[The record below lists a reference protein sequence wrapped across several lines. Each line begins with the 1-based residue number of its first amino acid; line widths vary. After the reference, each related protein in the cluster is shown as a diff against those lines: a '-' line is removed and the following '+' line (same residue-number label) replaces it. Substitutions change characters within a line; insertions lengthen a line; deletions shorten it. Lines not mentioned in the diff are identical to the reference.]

1 MKGCFSRVSAKYSY
15 MPMTLGS
22 LIVRTCSAGRNY
34 SDNIFGQQPL
44 RKTSSFRRSAIGFC
58 SDPTLLR
65 VSCLQRGH
73 NLTCLFG
80 RTLIEFSGCWKST
93 LWYLRY
99 ITEQNAVIVA
109 SRWECKW
116 TGEVILTKGKKICF
130 VKLLGHFAVQGGCA
144 DYWGRERGRAG
155 ALCCCGALV
164 ALPVAPLPLI
174 FMLRHSSVTMAHLSV
189 QWCVWLQW
197 PSSPSLSSGTIQLGI
212 RRAMRHQFQSYVKNV
227 FVQLRECSSGI
238 CPRLVFSCD
247 TRCVLG
253 SLDQGLDCAV
263 CLCT

>member
-93 LWYLRY
+93 LWYLRH

-109 SRWECKW
+109 SR
-116 TGEVILTKGKKICF
+116 
-130 VKLLGHFAVQGGCA
+130 
-144 DYWGRERGRAG
+144 
-155 ALCCCGALV
+155 
-164 ALPVAPLPLI
+164 
-174 FMLRHSSVTMAHLSV
+174 
-189 QWCVWLQW
+189 
-197 PSSPSLSSGTIQLGI
+197 
-212 RRAMRHQFQSYVKNV
+212 
-227 FVQLRECSSGI
+227 
-238 CPRLVFSCD
+238 
-247 TRCVLG
+247 
-253 SLDQGLDCAV
+253 
-263 CLCT
+263 